1 MNCSS
6 KKCATDCSIL
16 IFIFILLIHIYIV
29 QYLTKLHNN
38 HNHNRTSNN
47 HECLDINKTISLNTI
62 LFIKYY
68 SIITIILVVIIL
80 FNKLF
85 CSILNISLTQF
96 HHLKP
101 FYLIYSITGL
111 VSIYL
116 LYRLTSTLRLKNCKY
131 DGEKEKEHEKET
143 EILYYYSII
152 VVSIY
157 VCVIFMSAF
166 ISIFYKDLK
175 SLKFI

>member
-1 MNCSS
+1 MKCSS

-38 HNHNRTSNN
+38 HNSNSNN
-47 HECLDINKTISLNTI
+47 CECLDSNKTISPNTL

-85 CSILNISLTQF
+85 CSILNISLTRYST
-96 HHLKP
+96 LKP

-116 LYRLTSTLRLKNCKY
+116 LYRLTSNLRLKKCKCG
-131 DGEKEKEHEKET
+131 GEKEHDKET

-166 ISIFYKDLK
+166 ISFFYKDLK

>member
-1 MNCSS
+1 MKCSS

-38 HNHNRTSNN
+38 HNNHNNHNRNSC
-47 HECLDINKTISLNTI
+47 ECLDSNNIITPNTI

-68 SIITIILVVIIL
+68 SIITIILIVIIL

-85 CSILNISLTQF
+85 CSILNISLTRYSS
-96 HHLKP
+96 LKP

-116 LYRLTSTLRLKNCKY
+116 LYRLTSTLRLKKCKC
-131 DGEKEKEHEKET
+131 DSEKEHDKEI

-157 VCVIFMSAF
+157 VCVIFMSTF

-175 SLKFI
+175 TLKYI

>member
-16 IFIFILLIHIYIV
+16 IFIIILLIHIYIV
-29 QYLTKLHNN
+29 KYLTKLRNN
-38 HNHNRTSNN
+38 HNSCECLNSNN
-47 HECLDINKTISLNTI
+47 IISPNTI

-116 LYRLTSTLRLKNCKY
+116 LYRLTSNLRLLKCKC
-131 DGEKEKEHEKET
+131 DSEKEHEKET
-143 EILYYYSII
+143 VILYYYSVI

-157 VCVIFMSAF
+157 ICVIFMSTF
-166 ISIFYKDLK
+166 ISFFYKDLK